1 MNYCTVA
8 MTDAQIHGF
17 QTQKLLT
24 LNSNVKQHFKS
35 WWFFLE
41 EKVCVF
47 EQMVYIYSE
56 YRGKNVTPSS
66 LLCWYYPI
74 CATDSSYLREKPR
87 KVTSA
92 GSVRLV
98 LGTVCI
104 AWLWFVTIEPLR
116 FRVSIPNRRASS
128 SCSESTIL

>member
-1 MNYCTVA
+1 

-41 EKVCVF
+41 GKVCVF

-56 YRGKNVTPSS
+56 YR
-66 LLCWYYPI
+66 
-74 CATDSSYLREKPR
+74 EKKCNP
-87 KVTSA
+87 
-92 GSVRLV
+92 
-98 LGTVCI
+98 
-104 AWLWFVTIEPLR
+104 F
-116 FRVSIPNRRASS
+116 
-128 SCSESTIL
+128 